1 MVSILMEVNEN
12 ERQLLAFME
21 LSGAELLNTSG
32 NRFGRSSI
40 DVYCKDLNKRS

>member
-1 MVSILMEVNEN
+1 MVSVLMEVNEN

-32 NRFGRSSI
+32 I
-40 DVYCKDLNKRS
+40 EVDHL